1 MAENEFVSDSDE
13 CLVTEAI
20 NLDIEEVSIYATALT
35 CATILKN
42 NKIYLMRVH
51 NMIAE
56 RIALC
61 HLPPIPNSRLA

>member
-20 NLDIEEVSIYATALT
+20 NLDIEEVSMQLWSPVS
-35 CATILKN
+35 TILKN

-51 NMIAE
+51 NTIYYLVEQIM
-56 RIALC
+56 LC
-61 HLPPIPNSRLA
+61 HLHF